1 MNSKLE
7 SREDFGRFLNNL
19 QLNQYGVELGVAQGY
34 FSESLLENSNLK
46 ILFSIDRWTDHHDYD
61 EYLVAKEKLSKYNG
75 RSVILKLK
83 FKDAVKLFDD
93 EIFDFIYID
102 GYAHTG
108 QDNGII
114 LKDWWPKLKPN
125 GIFAGHDYCIKTYPK
140 TVEQVDKFATRHQ
153 LKLNFTKEKEY
164 TSWYCI
170 KEKK

>member
-7 SREDFGRFLNNL
+7 SREGFGGVLNDLN
-19 QLNQYGVELGVAQGY
+19 LNQYGVELGVAEGY
-34 FSESLLENSNLK
+34 FSESLLKNSNLK

-61 EYLVAKEKLSKYNG
+61 EYLVAKERLSKYNE

-83 FKDAVKLFDD
+83 FKDAVKLFDG

-108 QDNGII
+108 QDNGTI
-114 LKDWWPKLKPN
+114 LKDWWPKLKS
-125 GIFAGHDYCIKTYPK
+125 GGMFAGHDYCKQFPK
-140 TVEQVDKFATRHQ
+140 TIEEVNKFATRHQ
-153 LKLNFTKEKEY
+153 LKLNFTKEEKY

-170 KEKK
+170 KNKK

>member
-19 QLNQYGVELGVAQGY
+19 HLNQYGVELGVAQGY

-61 EYLVAKEKLSKYNG
+61 EYLVAKEKLSKYNE

-102 GYAHTG
+102 ASHNPEDVIFDGINAFRHLKTG
-108 QDNGII
+108 GII
-114 LKDWWPKLKPN
+114 IFDDYFWGKCRV
-125 GIFAGHDYCIKTYPK
+125 GIDCFIETHKGYLNSHL
-140 TVEQVDKFATRHQ
+140 DKFTQ
-153 LKLNFTKEKEY
+153 YQMIVEKTKDL
-164 TSWYCI
+164 S
-170 KEKK
+170 